1 MLGSEIM
8 KIALV
13 GLESS
18 GKTSVLSSL
27 SKKAIPVPG
36 SNVRGSTSAV
46 YEYNINN
53 HQYIDTPGVREESE
67 LVTSLSTRKTVEKAN
82 ILWYVVRGTH
92 FVKEMKLLLSI
103 FPPENKRVK
112 IVVTFKDKLDGMS
125 KQIIDSFKT
134 KYALPIV
141 LVNAREFSLEEAEAL
156 HLEGRPLSAADIKHL
171 QSIPLKE
178 TQAPNPLFTHKW
190 IGTAFSFLLLFC
202 TFALPV
208 FISYRLSSYLE
219 SVVEQVMISP
229 ILNLVNGFPNWFSTL
244 LVGDYGLLSLG
255 MYSFIWAFPVVLLF
269 SLMVALTDESGL
281 KDRITDSLDP
291 FLRRWKLTG
300 HDLVPIISGFGCNV
314 VAVQGSRSCHVCS
327 RKSCISVISF
337 GSACSYQ
344 MGATLSVFAAA
355 GHIELILPYLFLLA
369 FFSLVHVR
377 IWNRNRVLPV
387 FKEHKTYLQFP
398 SGRTLWYRIKPVI
411 KQFFLQAM
419 PIFLI
424 ICLIASLFSLAG
436 ILREIHESMEPIF
449 HIIGLSEAAAPAFVA
464 SIFRKDGILLL
475 NEGGGELLASLTMPE
490 LLITVYLCSTFS
502 SCLVTL
508 LKIAKELSW
517 KEAGEL
523 AGKQVITSICSTIL
537 LSMTLWLF

>member
-1 MLGSEIM
+1 M
-8 KIALV
+8 KIVLV

-18 GKTSVLSSL
+18 GKTSILSAI
-27 SKKAIPVPG
+27 SKKTIPVHG
-36 SNVRGSTSAV
+36 SNVRGSTSSV
-46 YEYNINN
+46 YEYSV
-53 HQYIDTPGVREESE
+53 HQQQYIDTPGIREESE
-67 LVTSLSTRKTVEKAN
+67 LVTSLYTRKTVEKAN
-82 ILWYVVRGTH
+82 VLWYVVRGTH
-92 FVKEMKLLLSI
+92 FVKEITLLFSI
-103 FPPENKRVK
+103 YPPGNKPAK
-112 IVVTFKDKLDGMS
+112 IIVTFEDKLGVMS
-125 KQIIDSFKT
+125 KKAIDFLKEQYS
-134 KYALPIV
+134 LPIV
-141 LVNAREFSLEEAEAL
+141 LINARE
-156 HLEGRPLSAADIKHL
+156 LSAEEVDKVKVDGRLLSEMDINR
-171 QSIPLKE
+171 LKSLPITE
-178 TQAPNPLFTHKW
+178 TQAPVPLFEHRW
-190 IGTAFSFLLLFC
+190 LGPAFSLLLLLC

-219 SVVEQVMISP
+219 LVVEQVMISP
-229 ILNLVNGFPNWFSTL
+229 ILNLVNGFPNWLSTL

-255 MYSFIWAFPVVLLF
+255 MYSFVWAFPIVLLF
-269 SLMVALTDESGL
+269 SLIVALTDESGL

-291 FLRRWKLTG
+291 FLRKWKLTG

-314 VAVQGSRSCHVCS
+314 VAIQGSRSCHVCS
-327 RKSCISVISF
+327 RKNCISVISF

-377 IWNRNRVLPV
+377 IWNRNRLVPV
-387 FKEHKTYLQFP
+387 FKKHETYLQFP

-411 KQFFLQAM
+411 QQFILQAM
-419 PIFLI
+419 PIFLV
-424 ICLIASLFSLAG
+424 ICLIASLFSIAG
-436 ILREIHESMEPIF
+436 ILRVIHEWMGPIF

-490 LLITVYLCSTFS
+490 LLIAVYLCSTFS

-517 KEAGEL
+517 KEAVEL
-523 AGKQVITSICSTIL
+523 AGKQVVTSIGSTIL
-537 LSMTLWLF
+537 LSTTLLLF